1 MLLLN
6 PPPPEWNRTGAGL
19 LEEAAV
25 IRALDWL
32 AHLLYEP
39 ALLGRRSAAVP
50 DWRVP
55 LHSVHLIPEA
65 WLLRVCNAYDRSL
78 EG

>member
-1 MLLLN
+1 M
-6 PPPPEWNRTGAGL
+6 
-19 LEEAAV
+19 
-25 IRALDWL
+25 IRALDWF

-50 DWRVP
+50 DCRVP
-55 LHSVHLIPEA
+55 LHSVHLIPES

>member
-1 MLLLN
+1 M
-6 PPPPEWNRTGAGL
+6 
-19 LEEAAV
+19 
-25 IRALDWL
+25 IRALDWF

-55 LHSVHLIPEA
+55 LHSVHLIPES